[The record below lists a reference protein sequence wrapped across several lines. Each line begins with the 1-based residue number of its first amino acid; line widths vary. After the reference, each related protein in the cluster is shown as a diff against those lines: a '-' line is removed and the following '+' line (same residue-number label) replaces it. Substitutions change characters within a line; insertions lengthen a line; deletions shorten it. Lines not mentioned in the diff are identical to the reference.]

1 MQFTH
6 FDSLFTFAAA
16 GLGLLLAGGL
26 NLVFG
31 RGGRRVWLRLVVTL
45 VACGLVVAGLAA
57 FTRQELAIRAAG
69 VVFGVLF
76 VATLLGSDWFT
87 RQVSSL
93 VTFVR
98 KPAARWSLV
107 AVGGLLLIVGSLFA
121 FDRADDLAA
130 EQTMQNLEMAV
141 GRPPTQPVT
150 GTHATTDRGNQIVLK
165 ETIAPRN
172 PSDLTGPEQKAL
184 QGMKFTDQVIR
195 RSGPH
200 DNSNCHGWV
209 FTGGK
214 FWLSPDDVEQI
225 VKENGY
231 TEVHEPQPGD
241 LVLYRQGGS
250 IAHSAVVRYVTE
262 GQPVLVEGK
271 WGTMGV
277 FVHPADKSC
286 YGTEYTFYR
295 SGRPSHLLVGLGGS
309 PAPNPGATA
318 VTEEE

>member
-1 MQFTH
+1 MPTY

-26 NLVFG
+26 NLAFG

-45 VACGLVVAGLAA
+45 VACGAVVAGLAA

-76 VATLLGSDWFT
+76 VATLFGSDWFT
-87 RQVSSL
+87 RKVSSL

-107 AVGGLLLIVGSLFA
+107 AVGGLLLIFGSVFA
-121 FDRADDLAA
+121 FDRADEAAA
-130 EQTMQNLEMAV
+130 EQVMQNLEMAV
-141 GRPPTQPVT
+141 GRPPVQPAT
-150 GTHATTDRGNQIVLK
+150 GPHVTTDRGNQIVLK
-165 ETIAPRN
+165 QPIAARDPN
-172 PSDLTGPEQKAL
+172 ELAGAELKTL
-184 QGMKFTDQVIR
+184 QGMKFGDQVIR
-195 RSGPH
+195 RSGPS

-214 FWLSPDDVEQI
+214 FLLSPDDVEQI

-241 LVLYRQGGS
+241 LVLYRQGGTV
-250 IAHSAVVRYVTE
+250 AHSAIVRYVSE

-271 WGTMGV
+271 WGGMGV
-277 FVHPADKSC
+277 FLHPADKSC
-286 YGTEYTFYR
+286 YGTDYTFYR
-295 SGRPSHLLVGLGGS
+295 SGRASHLLVGLGGS
-309 PAPNPGATA
+309 PAPNAGMTA
-318 VTEEE
+318 VTEE